1 MSFTESPYVTRGQ
14 IDGFKESAD
23 DAFWGPA
30 EGFFRPIL
38 RFDVQC
44 GNQFI
49 QCTDSR
55 PSAPKMPI
63 RVARILQAPIRAHA
77 AHIFCARGAEPKST
91 DFKESAEDA
100 FGRLQDAFF
109 CRFFAFSTQCRR
121 QQFISTRGAH
131 TLHTYF
137 AEYAARRV
145 GFKELAE
152 DAFLRAQNAFFRL
165 FLQFSAC
172 EPMFCAVCGHMHTV
186 HTSQRD
192 RWRGKIQQCKES
204 ARVGPLKL
212 QKRSP
217 ADASEFKRGNKPNAL
232 PMQREK

>member
-1 MSFTESPYVTRGQ
+1 MQT
-14 IDGFKESAD
+14 SAIYF
-23 DAFWGPA
+23 DA
-30 EGFFRPIL
+30 R
-38 RFDVQC
+38 C
-44 GNQFI
+44 
-49 QCTDSR
+49 
-55 PSAPKMPI
+55 
-63 RVARILQAPIRAHA
+63 AHA
-77 AHIFCARGAEPKST
+77 AHV
-91 DFKESAEDA
+91 
-100 FGRLQDAFF
+100 F
-109 CRFFAFSTQCRR
+109 CR
-121 QQFISTRGAH
+121 IRG
-131 TLHTYF
+131 
-137 AEYAARRV
+137 EAR